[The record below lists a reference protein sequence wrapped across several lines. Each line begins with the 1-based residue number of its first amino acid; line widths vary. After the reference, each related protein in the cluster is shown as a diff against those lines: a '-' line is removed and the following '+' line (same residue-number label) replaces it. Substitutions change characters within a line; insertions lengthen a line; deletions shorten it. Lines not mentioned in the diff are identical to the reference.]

1 MNDAPVAV
9 PEKRKPGRPKKALT
23 EPQIEALD
31 HDDDGHAGGSLPHK
45 LPPREVEA
53 LIREAGEA
61 YQMQDERKRE
71 DSLRRRWTFRP
82 SSQRDHAS
90 LMLECYRGVEGQA
103 RFIMNDRLGIASRE
117 DAIREAVESLIE
129 NV

>member
-61 YQMQDERKRE
+61 YQMQDERKRD
-71 DSLRRRWTFRP
+71 DSLRRKWTFRP
-82 SSQRDHAS
+82 ASQRDHAS
-90 LMLECYRGVEGQA
+90 LMLKCQRGVES
-103 RFIMNDRLGIASRE
+103 REVFILNDRLGLENRAE
-117 DAIREAVESLIE
+117 AIRQCVEDLIE
-129 NV
+129 QV